1 MKKPALGGLDLTG
14 YHEDQP
20 MSQNTTSP
28 DEVLAYAE
36 SVSGGTL
43 AVLRQSYDDLHERAN
58 KLSTWLIAGGGGVGA
73 YALAQMAEKAPA
85 LHWAPLA
92 ALSLCWFGIAGPLIW
107 SGATSTKLSPGNGPR
122 NLLAYYAERLKDGIG
137 PADAL
142 SQTREAELGLVQRR
156 IRDYS
161 DACVRRAEAIDIA
174 YKATA
179 ALSPTV
185 VAAVAF
191 VTHMIVG

>member
-1 MKKPALGGLDLTG
+1 
-14 YHEDQP
+14 
-20 MSQNTTSP
+20 MSQNPAPP

-36 SVSGGTL
+36 SVSGGTM

-58 KLSTWLIAGGGGVGA
+58 KLATWLIAGGGGVGA

-107 SGATSTKLSPGNGPR
+107 SGATSTKLSPGNGPH
-122 NLLAYYAERLKDGIG
+122 NVLKYHAARLKEGSAA
-137 PADAL
+137 PEAL
-142 SQTREAELGLVQRR
+142 RQTREAELALVQRR

-174 YKATA
+174 YKAVA

-185 VAAVAF
+185 VSLVALLAHKI
-191 VTHMIVG
+191 TG